1 MAHGR
6 APGSVIS
13 HCVQILTRR
22 PAKFIGVLVSFFSS
36 RGHGNLVIHQK
47 LMAVL
52 NKANLPTRNRGE
64 AEERFE
70 TLRDHIGVELGGR
83 TVKLGE

>member
-1 MAHGR
+1 
-6 APGSVIS
+6 
-13 HCVQILTRR
+13 
-22 PAKFIGVLVSFFSS
+22 
-36 RGHGNLVIHQK
+36 
-47 LMAVL
+47 MAVL